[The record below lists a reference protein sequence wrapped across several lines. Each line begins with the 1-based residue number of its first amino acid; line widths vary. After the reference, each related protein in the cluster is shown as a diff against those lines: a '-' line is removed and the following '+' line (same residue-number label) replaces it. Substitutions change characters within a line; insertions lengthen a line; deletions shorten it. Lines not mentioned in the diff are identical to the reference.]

1 MHVIEVVARFEATVL
16 ATVDLHPGARY
27 RAGTGRGDDLAV
39 ELGSSIAIVEGDI
52 VRAPP
57 EATAIVYQHGKRSPL
72 TGELR
77 LDGHMRV
84 EIRIGRVT
92 IAIRRATRVEPVPR
106 PSLDRRP
113 YIYIAASLAAQVL
126 LVALAA
132 WIAPARDPPR
142 PAHTPRPTRVA
153 RFPEPRPA
161 TKQDPSPV
169 PAAAT
174 APTDPSTAPPPADKT
189 PDLRRSRRSRAIAR
203 AREAGILGSDGV
215 SDLSGLVASDIG
227 KAFDG
232 VRPAYREEEATA
244 RGFGGGE
251 RWDPGGVVP
260 MGRFATKSNAGAD
273 YELAGA
279 TAGPKTVLKT
289 CTGRPCAT
297 TGPHTRETVVAI
309 VDERAEALLECH
321 ERYAGRNVRGFV
333 TLDFDID
340 RDGAVLRPTSAGMGE
355 LAGCAMRVVQGIAF
369 PIAPGDAQT
378 EVKLS
383 LEFTDSGSA
392 NL

>member
-1 MHVIEVVARFEATVL
+1 MIEVVARFEATVL
-16 ATVDLHPGARY
+16 ATVDLRLGASY
-27 RAGTGRGDDLAV
+27 RAGTGPGDDLAV
-39 ELGSSIAIVEGDI
+39 ELGSSVAIVEGDI
-52 VRAPP
+52 VRVPAGS
-57 EATAIVYQHGKRSPL
+57 TAILFEHGKRSPL

-77 LDGHMRV
+77 LDARTRV

-92 IAIRRATRVEPVPR
+92 IAIRRATRMAPVPR
-106 PSLDRRP
+106 PPVDRRP
-113 YIYIAASLAAQVL
+113 YIYTAASLAAQLL

-132 WIAPARDPPR
+132 WSAPDRAPLPP
-142 PAHTPRPTRVA
+142 HTPRSIRVA
-153 RFPEPRPA
+153 RFPEPLPA
-161 TKQDPSPV
+161 TKRDPSPV
-169 PAAAT
+169 PAMAT
-174 APTDPSTAPPPADKT
+174 APTDPPTAPPPADKA

-203 AREAGILGSDGV
+203 ARQAGILGSEGA
-215 SDLSGLVASDIG
+215 SDLSGLVPSDLG

-244 RGFGGGE
+244 RGFGGAE
-251 RWDPGGVVP
+251 SWDPGGVIP

-279 TAGPKTVLKT
+279 TPGLPTVLKT

-297 TGPHTRETVVAI
+297 TGPHTRESVVAM
-309 VDERAEALLECH
+309 VDGRAEALLECH
-321 ERYAGRNVRGFV
+321 ERYAGRNARGFV

-340 RDGAVLRPTSAGMGE
+340 RDGTVLRPTSAGMGE
-355 LAGCAMRVVQGIAF
+355 LAGCAMRVVQSIAF

-383 LEFTDSGSA
+383 LEFSDS
-392 NL
+392 N

>member
-16 ATVDLHPGARY
+16 ATVDLRPGASY
-27 RAGTGRGDDLAV
+27 RAGTGPGNDLAV
-39 ELGSSIAIVEGDI
+39 KLGPSVAIVEGDI
-52 VRAPP
+52 VRVPSGS
-57 EATAIVYQHGKRSPL
+57 TARLFEHGQPSPL
-72 TGELR
+72 TGEVR
-77 LDGHMRV
+77 LDARMRV

-92 IAIRRATRVEPVPR
+92 IAIQRVTRMDPVPR
-106 PSLDRRP
+106 APVDRRP

-132 WIAPARDPPR
+132 WIAPVHEPR
-142 PAHTPRPTRVA
+142 LPAQTPRSIRVA
-153 RFPEPRPA
+153 RFPEPRRA

-169 PAAAT
+169 PAVAT

-189 PDLRRSRRSRAIAR
+189 PDLRSRRSRAIVR
-203 AREAGILGSDGV
+203 AREAGILGTDGV
-215 SDLSGLVASDIG
+215 GDLSGLVATDVGS
-227 KAFDG
+227 AFDG

-244 RGFGGGE
+244 RGFGGAE
-251 RWDPGGVVP
+251 SWDPGGVIP
-260 MGRFATKSNAGAD
+260 MGRFATKANAGAD

-279 TAGPKTVLKT
+279 TPGLKTVVKT

-297 TGPHTRETVVAI
+297 IGPHTRESVVAI
-309 VDERAEALLECH
+309 VDGRAEALLECH

-340 RDGAVLRPTSAGMGE
+340 RDGTVLRSTSVGMGE
-355 LAGCAMRVVQGIAF
+355 LAGCAMRVVQRIAF
-369 PIAPGDAQT
+369 PIAPGDTQT

-383 LEFTDSGSA
+383 LEFTDSK
-392 NL
+392 